1 MGSSL
6 TLVPRPAN
14 VEHLSPCSSPQH
26 ANSGRAGDPDVLRCR
41 AAKREVPSPHFG
53 FNLLLT
59 NNRIYYRKEPSEEHL
74 AVLAEQI
81 YEYLAKYEGLYQDE
95 LRGIFGEDY
104 SALFSHG

>member
-1 MGSSL
+1 M
-6 TLVPRPAN
+6 VPELGHPAWR
-14 VEHLSPCSSPQH
+14 ELIL
-26 ANSGRAGDPDVLRCR
+26 GE
-41 AAKREVPSPHFG
+41 REVPSPHFG